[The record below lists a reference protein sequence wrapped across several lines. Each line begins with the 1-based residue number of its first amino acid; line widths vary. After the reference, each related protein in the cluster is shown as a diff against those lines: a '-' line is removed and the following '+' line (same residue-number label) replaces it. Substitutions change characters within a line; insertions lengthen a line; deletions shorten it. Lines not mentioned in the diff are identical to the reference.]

1 MDAGSDRRL
10 HDIFCGLCRCCEN
23 HTTVH
28 RLTIIGPSSI
38 LYILT
43 QKEDEMTIDS
53 VTDLIVIVACG
64 FTLFQMGR
72 CYEILVEMRKS
83 NEEHQRKMD
92 EISIPKLGY

>member
-1 MDAGSDRRL
+1 
-10 HDIFCGLCRCCEN
+10 
-23 HTTVH
+23 
-28 RLTIIGPSSI
+28 
-38 LYILT
+38 
-43 QKEDEMTIDS
+43 MTIDS

-92 EISIPKLGY
+92 EISIPKMGY